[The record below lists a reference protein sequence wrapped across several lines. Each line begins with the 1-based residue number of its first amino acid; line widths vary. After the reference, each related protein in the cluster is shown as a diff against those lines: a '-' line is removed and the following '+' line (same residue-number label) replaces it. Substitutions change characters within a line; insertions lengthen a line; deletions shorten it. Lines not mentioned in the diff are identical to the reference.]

1 MIRVQTPV
9 RWSDRLPF
17 TSFVNDSRLRNG
29 SGVYESERVYA
40 ERDDSGERMSTK
52 KDKPSQPAFP
62 LNQFLLPE
70 SLVGPIEQF
79 F

>member
-1 MIRVQTPV
+1 VVVSLGTDF
-9 RWSDRLPF
+9 WD
-17 TSFVNDSRLRNG
+17 
-29 SGVYESERVYA
+29 SERVYA

-52 KDKPSQPAFP
+52 KDKPSQLVFP